1 MTKISSASILMFGL
15 VIISIKGFLC
25 MSDTA
30 NNHCKKAYK
39 CVTLKAQKKAH
50 SGDALSARSVAMCF
64 IAIICCVYTSFA
76 DITNDVD
83 IIRQEIQELRTF
95 ITAQTI
101 EYYNWTSGAPDI
113 TSGTQSSIV
122 YTLMSIAIGL
132 HDSILPALQR
142 IDNNS
147 TNLIDIVDILQTIN
161 DTSTSI
167 ESKLGSIG
175 EYVNHI
181 CQYQSS
187 IFDKVY
193 SIDNYISYIYNDF
206 LSFKS
211 TFENFK
217 DLTLTY
223 LQSIDNNVG
232 VIAQLQTQIDR
243 NIESIYNSISSG
255 INVNIANGFPEP
267 IDYTA
272 LLERISYNNLWGN
285 YDDYIHNRVGN
296 RYISGGITWTYL
308 NDLSTN
314 TVVKDGINLS
324 GDFFSDVVDV
334 LSCSD
339 EKLASI
345 QKSLMILCQNTQ
357 SNNLQDVDI
366 DSEANDGI
374 PTDTIDK
381 PSDITAGLSFQSS
394 SGYLTLPDIKG
405 LDGKKMP
412 TFIDLE
418 VPHIFNANGGTI
430 SINLTKYT
438 PAIEQARNILLF
450 MYWGITA
457 ILFVL
462 LYRLFSK
469 YVLSNLMKLA
479 FSFVQKGKS
488 V

>member
-1 MTKISSASILMFGL
+1 MA
-15 VIISIKGFLC
+15 C
-25 MSDTA
+25 TA
-30 NNHCKKAYK
+30 NNHCKIASQ

-50 SGDALSARSVAMCF
+50 SGDARSARSVVICF
-64 IAIICCVYTSFA
+64 IAIIFCVCTAVA
-76 DITNDVD
+76 DQASD
-83 IIRQEIQELRTF
+83 ISSIQQDLHALRTL
-95 ITAQTI
+95 INNQSI
-101 EYYNWTSGAPDI
+101 WYYNWDTGEQRA
-113 TSGTQSSIV
+113 SGTQQAIAF
-122 YTLMSIAIGL
+122 TLRNIAIGL

-147 TNLIDIVDILQTIN
+147 TNLTNLVDIADILQN
-161 DTSTSI
+161 VDDTSTSI
-167 ESKLGSIG
+167 SSKLDTIG
-175 EYVNHI
+175 EYVNYI
-181 CQYQSS
+181 YQYQSS
-187 IFDKVY
+187 IFDRLY
-193 SIDNYISYIYNDF
+193 SIDNNVLYIYQEF

-211 TFENFK
+211 SFDNFK
-217 DLTLTY
+217 DLTLSY

-232 VIAQLQTQIDR
+232 VIAQLQTQNAR
-243 NIESIYNSISSG
+243 YIEGIYNSISAG
-255 INVNIANGFPEP
+255 INVSLSNGFPEP

-272 LLERISYNNLWGN
+272 LLERISNNNLWGN
-285 YDDYIHNRVGN
+285 YDDYSHNRVGN
-296 RYISGGITWTYL
+296 RYISGGITWQYL

-324 GDFFSDVVDV
+324 GDFFSDVVDII
-334 LSCSD
+334 SCSD

-357 SNNLQDVDI
+357 SNNVKDVDL
-366 DSEANDGI
+366 DGEASNGI
-374 PTDTIDK
+374 PTDTMDE
-381 PSDITAGLSFQSS
+381 PSDIASGLSFQSS
-394 SGYLTLPDIKG
+394 SGYLTLPEIKG
-405 LDGKKMP
+405 LGGKQCP

-450 MYWGITA
+450 LYWSITA

-469 YVLSNLMKLA
+469 YVLYNIMKLA
-479 FSFVQKGKS
+479 FAFVQKGKS

>member
-1 MTKISSASILMFGL
+1 MYGS
-15 VIISIKGFLC
+15 VIISRKGFPE
-25 MSDTA
+25 MAYSA
-30 NNHCKKAYK
+30 NFIEIAHK
-39 CVTLKAQKKAH
+39 CVTLKAPKEAP
-50 SGDALSARSVAMCF
+50 SGDERSERSVAICLLALCCF
-64 IAIICCVYTSFA
+64 AFSVRA

-83 IIRQEIQELRTF
+83 IIRQELQELRNLMTQQTMAYYHWSSGGSV
-95 ITAQTI
+95 ITEGSELAIANTL
-101 EYYNWTSGAPDI
+101 YN
-113 TSGTQSSIV
+113 
-122 YTLMSIAIGL
+122 IATGL
-132 HDSILPALQR
+132 HDSIFPALQH
-142 IDNNS
+142 IDNS
-147 TNLIDIVDILQTIN
+147 TSNLVDIADLLQQIS
-161 DTSTSI
+161 DTSQSV
-167 ESKLGSIG
+167 ESKLSRID
-175 EYVNHI
+175 EYVNYI
-181 CQYQSS
+181 YQYQSS
-187 IFDKVY
+187 IYDRVY
-193 SIDNYISYIYNDF
+193 SIDNYVSYIYNEF

-211 TFENFK
+211 SFDNFK
-217 DLTLTY
+217 DLSLTY

-232 VIAQLQTQIDR
+232 VIANLQTQNAR
-243 NIESIYNSISSG
+243 YIEDIYNSLSAG

-285 YDDYIHNRVGN
+285 YNDYGHNRVGN

-324 GDFFSDVVDV
+324 GDFFSDVVDI

-357 SNNLQDVDI
+357 SNNVKDVEI
-366 DSEANDGI
+366 DAEATDGV
-374 PTDTIDK
+374 PTDKMDD
-381 PSDITAGLSFQSS
+381 PNDITSGLSFQSS

-405 LDGKKMP
+405 LDGKQFP
-412 TFIDLE
+412 TFVGLE
-418 VPHIFNANGGTI
+418 LPHFMGSGGGVVNIKMSEYAAAFETM
-430 SINLTKYT
+430 
-438 PAIEQARNILLF
+438 RNICLF
-450 MYWGITA
+450 FYWGVTA

-469 YVLSNLMKLA
+469 YVLGNLMKLA